1 MQYRNAKGVLI
12 SYLDIYLESGWP
24 VTEIMIGPG
33 RNQHNVYTSICHFVE
48 HTDGIK
54 VADIDEEKSIAEFV
68 SGWNS
73 IRF

>member
-48 HTDGIK
+48 NTDG
-54 VADIDEEKSIAEFV
+54 IDEEKSIAEFV